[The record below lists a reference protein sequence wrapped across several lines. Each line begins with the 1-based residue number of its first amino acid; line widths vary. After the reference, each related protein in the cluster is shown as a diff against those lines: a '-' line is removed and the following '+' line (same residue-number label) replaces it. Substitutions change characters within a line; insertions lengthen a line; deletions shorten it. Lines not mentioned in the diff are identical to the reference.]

1 MDTVSQPTINPT
13 NKLTAATVGSAVI
26 SVIGLSLKNLAPEWY
41 DPDVLLSVTPIVI
54 FALGYIVRDN
64 PNV

>member
-13 NKLTAATVGSAVI
+13 NKLTAATVGSAAI
-26 SVIGLSLKNLAPEWY
+26 SVIGLALKNLAPEWY